1 MMFNGIITTKIL
13 ISIIII
19 TTLFRDQ
26 LGSYLNS
33 EIQNQEEN
41 TRKEQKRFRC
51 SLGQVSHCARLHL
64 FRQNL
69 GNQELSGHCYK
80 WDERAIWG
88 HQAPNIKQT
97 KKTPKL

>member
-1 MMFNGIITTKIL
+1 MYLSPCHLIMNFCMLFNGIITTKIL

-26 LGSYLNS
+26 LGGYLNS

-51 SLGQVSHCARLHL
+51 CLLGRYHIVPDYTCL
-64 FRQNL
+64 
-69 GNQELSGHCYK
+69 
-80 WDERAIWG
+80 D
-88 HQAPNIKQT
+88 
-97 KKTPKL
+97 KT